1 MALLKPRD
9 RESLQNEFK
18 KLVNPVK
25 LLFFTQGLDCET
37 CPITKE
43 IAEEVASLDPRL
55 SVQEVNRVLDKDTVE
70 TFGIRRIPALVPV
83 RIETVETDGESK
95 TIERDYGIRF
105 YGVPS
110 GYEFI
115 SLVGDILDVSRG
127 DSGLAPD
134 TRLALKQLTDPLHLQ
149 VFTTPT

>member
-9 RESLQNEFK
+9 RESLQNEFQ

-37 CPITKE
+37 CPITKQ
-43 IAEEVASLDPRL
+43 IVEEVASLDPRL
-55 SVQEVNRVLDKDTVE
+55 TVQEVNRVLDKDTVE
-70 TFGIRRIPALVPV
+70 KYGIKRIPAIVPL
-83 RIETVETDGESK
+83 RLETVESNGESS

-110 GYEFI
+110 GYEFV
-115 SLVGDILDVSRG
+115 SFVGDILDLSRG
-127 DSGLAPD
+127 DSALAPD
-134 TRLALKQLTDPLHLQ
+134 TREALKQLTEPLHLQ

>member
-1 MALLKPRD
+1 MALLKPSD
-9 RESLQNEFK
+9 REALKQEFQN
-18 KLVNPVK
+18 LINPVK
-25 LLFFTQGLDCET
+25 LILFTQGLDCET

-43 IAEEVASLDPRL
+43 VVAEVASLDERIPVQEYNYVL
-55 SVQEVNRVLDKDTVE
+55 EKESVQK
-70 TFGIRRIPALVPV
+70 FGIKRVPAIVPV
-83 RIETVETDGESK
+83 RIETVHENGETK
-95 TIERDYGIRF
+95 TVERDYGIRF

-127 DSGLAPD
+127 DSGLLPA
-134 TRLALKQLTDPLHLQ
+134 TRDALKQLTRSIYLQ